1 MTVAPDRLD
10 ITRENNHHLAFG
22 GGIHYCVGSPL
33 ARLEGQIA
41 ITTLL
46 RRMPNLQLV
55 TDNPPY
61 RETYVLRGLRALDV
75 TF

>member
-22 GGIHYCVGSPL
+22 GGIHYCVGAPL

-46 RRMPNLQLV
+46 RRMPHLQLV
-55 TDNPPY
+55 NDNPPY
-61 RETYVLRGLRALDV
+61 RETYVLRGLRELAV